1 MFISTGSCSPDEL
14 HVHRRSQIEKKLI
27 DSFVK
32 LCMETELFGLTKDA
46 FKRERE
52 EKSVS
57 IWIKDSA
64 NKENG
69 SHHAFLASNFKF

>member
-1 MFISTGSCSPDEL
+1 
-14 HVHRRSQIEKKLI
+14 
-27 DSFVK
+27 
-32 LCMETELFGLTKDA
+32 METELFGLTKDA

-69 SHHAFLASNFKF
+69 NHHAFLASNFKF